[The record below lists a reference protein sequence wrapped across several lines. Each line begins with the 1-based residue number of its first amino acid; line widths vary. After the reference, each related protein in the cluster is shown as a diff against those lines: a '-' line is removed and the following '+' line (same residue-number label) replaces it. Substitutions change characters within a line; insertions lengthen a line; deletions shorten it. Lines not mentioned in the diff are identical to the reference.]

1 MQAQMLTSK
10 FGGELISFKLNGEE
24 KIHQGKDC
32 VDENG
37 KIYWQRHSPILFP
50 VVGKLKKNQTIIG
63 GRTYEMPQHGFA
75 RDLEFEP
82 LTKLDNFHS
91 YMLKSN
97 KYTLSRYPY
106 DFELYATYRIDGNK
120 LTTIYKVINTGITNM
135 PFGIGG
141 HPAFKID
148 LEQLKKGNYYIEFE
162 EDEEKLPFA
171 KAEVVRLMKEN
182 LDDDKM
188 IRERVKVEMNK
199 FLGEVL
205 KNVCKQLNDY
215 PYTTIEYE
223 MLKEST
229 YPYTNIT
236 RINQEKERILL
247 HLEAIK
253 ADCNALA
260 MDVQRTLKLKD
271 VAEEDDLSSF
281 LAHDDEETEE
291 EE

>member
-1 MQAQMLTSK
+1 MQCGVIMS
-10 FGGELISFKLNGEE
+10 EE
-24 KIHQGKDC
+24 
-32 VDENG
+32 
-37 KIYWQRHSPILFP
+37 
-50 VVGKLKKNQTIIG
+50 
-63 GRTYEMPQHGFA
+63 EM
-75 RDLEFEP
+75 
-82 LTKLDNFHS
+82 
-91 YMLKSN
+91 
-97 KYTLSRYPY
+97 
-106 DFELYATYRIDGNK
+106 I
-120 LTTIYKVINTGITNM
+120 
-135 PFGIGG
+135 
-141 HPAFKID
+141 
-148 LEQLKKGNYYIEFE
+148 EQVSEEFE
-162 EDEEKLPFA
+162 EDDEKLPFA

-229 YPYTNIT
+229 YPYTNIE

-260 MDVQRTLKLKD
+260 MDVQKTLKLKD
-271 VAEEDDLSSF
+271 VVEEDTFSF
-281 LAHDDEETEE
+281 SAPTDEEDEE
-291 EE
+291 E

>member
-1 MQAQMLTSK
+1 MS
-10 FGGELISFKLNGEE
+10 EE
-24 KIHQGKDC
+24 EI
-32 VDENG
+32 
-37 KIYWQRHSPILFP
+37 
-50 VVGKLKKNQTIIG
+50 
-63 GRTYEMPQHGFA
+63 
-75 RDLEFEP
+75 
-82 LTKLDNFHS
+82 
-91 YMLKSN
+91 
-97 KYTLSRYPY
+97 
-106 DFELYATYRIDGNK
+106 
-120 LTTIYKVINTGITNM
+120 
-135 PFGIGG
+135 
-141 HPAFKID
+141 
-148 LEQLKKGNYYIEFE
+148 LEQNEEFMD

-229 YPYTNIT
+229 YPYTNIE

-260 MDVQRTLKLKD
+260 MDVQKTLKLKD
-271 VAEEDDLSSF
+271 VVEEDSF
-281 LAHDDEETEE
+281 ANFSLETEE
-291 EE
+291 EEEE

>member
-1 MQAQMLTSK
+1 MS
-10 FGGELISFKLNGEE
+10 EE
-24 KIHQGKDC
+24 EI
-32 VDENG
+32 
-37 KIYWQRHSPILFP
+37 
-50 VVGKLKKNQTIIG
+50 
-63 GRTYEMPQHGFA
+63 
-75 RDLEFEP
+75 
-82 LTKLDNFHS
+82 
-91 YMLKSN
+91 
-97 KYTLSRYPY
+97 
-106 DFELYATYRIDGNK
+106 
-120 LTTIYKVINTGITNM
+120 
-135 PFGIGG
+135 
-141 HPAFKID
+141 
-148 LEQLKKGNYYIEFE
+148 LEQNEEYMD

-229 YPYTNIT
+229 YPYTNIE

-260 MDVQRTLKLKD
+260 MDVQKTLKLKD
-271 VAEEDDLSSF
+271 VVEEDTFASF
-281 LAHDDEETEE
+281 TASMEE
-291 EE
+291 EEEE

>member
-1 MQAQMLTSK
+1 MS
-10 FGGELISFKLNGEE
+10 EE
-24 KIHQGKDC
+24 
-32 VDENG
+32 
-37 KIYWQRHSPILFP
+37 
-50 VVGKLKKNQTIIG
+50 
-63 GRTYEMPQHGFA
+63 EM
-75 RDLEFEP
+75 
-82 LTKLDNFHS
+82 
-91 YMLKSN
+91 
-97 KYTLSRYPY
+97 
-106 DFELYATYRIDGNK
+106 I
-120 LTTIYKVINTGITNM
+120 
-135 PFGIGG
+135 
-141 HPAFKID
+141 
-148 LEQLKKGNYYIEFE
+148 EQVSEEFE
-162 EDEEKLPFA
+162 EEDEKLPFA

-229 YPYTNIT
+229 YPYTNIE

-260 MDVQRTLKLKD
+260 MDVQKTLKLKD
-271 VAEEDDLSSF
+271 VVEEDTFSF
-281 LAHDDEETEE
+281 SAPVEEDKEE
-291 EE
+291 

>member
-1 MQAQMLTSK
+1 MSEEEMIEETS
-10 FGGELISFKLNGEE
+10 EE
-24 KIHQGKDC
+24 F
-32 VDENG
+32 VD
-37 KIYWQRHSPILFP
+37 
-50 VVGKLKKNQTIIG
+50 
-63 GRTYEMPQHGFA
+63 
-75 RDLEFEP
+75 
-82 LTKLDNFHS
+82 
-91 YMLKSN
+91 
-97 KYTLSRYPY
+97 
-106 DFELYATYRIDGNK
+106 
-120 LTTIYKVINTGITNM
+120 
-135 PFGIGG
+135 
-141 HPAFKID
+141 
-148 LEQLKKGNYYIEFE
+148 

-199 FLGEVL
+199 FLGDVL

-229 YPYTNIT
+229 YPYTNIE

-260 MDVQRTLKLKD
+260 MDVQKTLKLKD
-271 VAEEDDLSSF
+271 VVEEDSF
-281 LAHDDEETEE
+281 TDFSANVDDEEVEE
-291 EE
+291 E

>member
-1 MQAQMLTSK
+1 MSD
-10 FGGELISFKLNGEE
+10 EE
-24 KIHQGKDC
+24 IIETTEEF
-32 VDENG
+32 VD
-37 KIYWQRHSPILFP
+37 
-50 VVGKLKKNQTIIG
+50 
-63 GRTYEMPQHGFA
+63 
-75 RDLEFEP
+75 
-82 LTKLDNFHS
+82 
-91 YMLKSN
+91 
-97 KYTLSRYPY
+97 
-106 DFELYATYRIDGNK
+106 
-120 LTTIYKVINTGITNM
+120 
-135 PFGIGG
+135 
-141 HPAFKID
+141 
-148 LEQLKKGNYYIEFE
+148 

-229 YPYTNIT
+229 YPYTNIK

-260 MDVQRTLKLKD
+260 MDVQKTLKLKD
-271 VAEEDDLSSF
+271 VVEEDSF
-281 LAHDDEETEE
+281 VDFSVASEE
-291 EE
+291 EEEEE

>member
-1 MQAQMLTSK
+1 MP
-10 FGGELISFKLNGEE
+10 EDEIIEE
-24 KIHQGKDC
+24 
-32 VDENG
+32 
-37 KIYWQRHSPILFP
+37 
-50 VVGKLKKNQTIIG
+50 
-63 GRTYEMPQHGFA
+63 
-75 RDLEFEP
+75 EF
-82 LTKLDNFHS
+82 
-91 YMLKSN
+91 
-97 KYTLSRYPY
+97 
-106 DFELYATYRIDGNK
+106 
-120 LTTIYKVINTGITNM
+120 V
-135 PFGIGG
+135 
-141 HPAFKID
+141 
-148 LEQLKKGNYYIEFE
+148 E
-162 EDEEKLPFA
+162 EDDEKLPFA

-229 YPYTNIT
+229 YPYTNIE

-260 MDVQRTLKLKD
+260 MDVQKTLKLKD
-271 VAEEDDLSSF
+271 VVEEDTFATFSADV
-281 LAHDDEETEE
+281 EE
-291 EE
+291 EEEE